1 LSLSLSDKHGK
12 KQKKENER
20 FFHIAMILSNVY
32 SC

>member
-1 LSLSLSDKHGK
+1 LSLSFDGQYGK

-20 FFHIAMILSNVY
+20 FFHIAMILSNVN